1 MVLQSLLYLIGFCW
15 DCSCTSSGIPE
26 QPSAHRS
33 PGTHSHFRLF
43 CLVPAIIS
51 HQDQINMH
59 IMIGLRYWFL
69 RRHFPNYKNGRFDF
83 CEGLAFM
90 WHWVSGSQTFFFTR
104 LLCFTRKSSHSL
116 LNCSLFV
123 ESEVRSMNCSSL
135 DVLKSAGAVHHIFLS
150 LAWNEVSLA
159 MLHLLLCICV
169 GALSRKPVHYA
180 SKVQAFFFFY
190 SYPYFGSHCFNH
202 WILCWLA

>member
-1 MVLQSLLYLIGFCW
+1 MVLPLKYSCEFKVRIISIKDALTHKELTILIMVSNNAVAESSPIFLLLLAGQCLQMQSIWLNHFQSNHWLWWSLMVLQSLLYLIGFCW

-83 CEGLAFM
+83 CEGLAF
-90 WHWVSGSQTFFFTR
+90 VTLSQWFPNFFF
-104 LLCFTRKSSHSL
+104 H
-116 LNCSLFV
+116 
-123 ESEVRSMNCSSL
+123 
-135 DVLKSAGAVHHIFLS
+135 
-150 LAWNEVSLA
+150 
-159 MLHLLLCICV
+159 
-169 GALSRKPVHYA
+169 
-180 SKVQAFFFFY
+180 
-190 SYPYFGSHCFNH
+190 
-202 WILCWLA
+202 

>member
-1 MVLQSLLYLIGFCW
+1 MVLPLKYSCEFKVRIISIKDALTHKELTILIMVSNNAVAESSPIFLLLLADAVHLIEPFPIEPLWLWWSLMVLQSLLYLIGFCW

-90 WHWVSGSQTFFFTR
+90 WHWVSGSQTFFF
-104 LLCFTRKSSHSL
+104 H
-116 LNCSLFV
+116 
-123 ESEVRSMNCSSL
+123 
-135 DVLKSAGAVHHIFLS
+135 
-150 LAWNEVSLA
+150 
-159 MLHLLLCICV
+159 
-169 GALSRKPVHYA
+169 
-180 SKVQAFFFFY
+180 
-190 SYPYFGSHCFNH
+190 
-202 WILCWLA
+202 